1 MAFRSYTLTLTGAAQ
16 RLSDV
21 YGDGA
26 GVADPRHDIPYRA
39 LYLQGLLANSN
50 AVFVGMD
57 ATVTSTNHG
66 FRIGAADTDPP
77 LALIPPSPGGPL
89 HLSDLYVIGT
99 NAEVL
104 CVGGIPL

>member
-26 GVADPRHDIPYRA
+26 GVANPANDIPYRA
-39 LYLQGLLANSN
+39 LYLQGLAANTN
-50 AVFVGMD
+50 LIYVGMD
-57 ATVTSTNHG
+57 NTVTSSNHG
-66 FRIGAADTDPP
+66 FRITAADTDQPFP
-77 LALIPPSPGGPL
+77 LIPPTPGGPL
-89 HLSDLYVIGT
+89 HLSDFWVLGT
-99 NAEVL
+99 ADEVL